1 MGYRSQFILAFEG
14 ATAKI
19 EEMRTWMLFNAKTAT
34 GTVSQQDRQ
43 EIFETLAECESKEIQ
58 ISKDGTIKRLLYKDD
73 YCKCYGPW
81 DDVIYDILKH
91 AREEL
96 NIIASY
102 GRFGE
107 EIDDYEFDN
116 DSNGDIN
123 VFYER
128 NLIDPFE

>member
-14 ATAKI
+14 DTAKI
-19 EEMRTWMLFNAKTAT
+19 EEMRTWMLFNAKATT
-34 GTVSQQDRQ
+34 GTTSQQDRQ
-43 EIFETLAECESKEIQ
+43 EIFETLAECESEKAQ
-58 ISKDGTIKRLLYKDD
+58 ITRDGTLKRLLYEDD

-81 DDVIYDILKH
+81 DDVVHDILRH

-102 GRFGE
+102 GRLGE
-107 EIDDYEFDN
+107 EMDDYEFDN

>member
-1 MGYRSQFILAFEG
+1 MGYRSQFMLAFEG
-14 ATAKI
+14 GTAKI
-19 EEMRTWMLFNAKTAT
+19 EEMRRWMILKADFPE
-34 GTVSQQDRQ
+34 GFYPEERQ
-43 EIFETLAECESKEIQ
+43 EIFETLVDCESNRAQ
-58 ISKDGTIKRLLYKDD
+58 ISRDGTCKRLLYEDD

-81 DDVIYDILKH
+81 DDVVRDILRY

-102 GRFGE
+102 GRLGE
-107 EIDDYEFDN
+107 EMDDYEFDN